1 MKKEKKY
8 VTEIQQTTYPSPGRP
23 KINNAK
29 VVKALIP
36 IERICEFK
44 EVVKAFQKT
53 YEFAIMNIQDKIKND
68 LFIQYNLKDKCPHYF
83 AMKSNGSYMPCEFC
97 NINKNE
103 L

>member
-29 VVKALIP
+29 IVKALIP

-44 EVVKAFQKT
+44 EVVKSFQKCKVQF
-53 YEFAIMNIQDKIKND
+53 EKD
-68 LFIQYNLKDKCPHYF
+68 LILNHNFSEECSHYF
-83 AMKSNGSYMPCEFC
+83 AMKSDGSYMPCEFC
-97 NINKNE
+97 NKNKNE